1 MLEYL
6 GVAAD
11 TLDTGAIERLRVERV
26 ASEYMII
33 LGVGWDENKGR
44 LLVEYIGKKGGLELG
59 RRWLWRVL
67 EGLQGVE
74 LAGFEDSQNWRV
86 RRA

>member
-26 ASEYMII
+26 ASEYMIV

-44 LLVEYIGKKGGLELG
+44 LLVEYIGKKKE
-59 RRWLWRVL
+59 
-67 EGLQGVE
+67 
-74 LAGFEDSQNWRV
+74 A
-86 RRA
+86 

>member
-44 LLVEYIGKKGGLELG
+44 LLVEYIGKK
-59 RRWLWRVL
+59 RRLRTWSSMVV
-67 EGLQGVE
+67 EGSRG
-74 LAGFEDSQNWRV
+74 APGS
-86 RRA
+86 